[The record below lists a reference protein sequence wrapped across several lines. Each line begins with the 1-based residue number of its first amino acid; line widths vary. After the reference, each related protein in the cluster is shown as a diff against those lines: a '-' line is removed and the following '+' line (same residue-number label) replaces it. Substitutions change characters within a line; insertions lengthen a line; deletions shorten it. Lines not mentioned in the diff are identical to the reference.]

1 MEVVLAELYSQG
13 LEIQG
18 ADQAR
23 KFMPPD
29 KLVYQMKESD
39 KQAISKAQL
48 VARADWCVHSDLLSS
63 PGL

>member
-1 MEVVLAELYSQG
+1 
-13 LEIQG
+13 
-18 ADQAR
+18 
-23 KFMPPD
+23 
-29 KLVYQMKESD
+29 MKESD